1 MAIKIFIDQGHNPF
15 SHNQGAQG
23 NGLKEE
29 DINYEVG
36 KYLENFLDNDYRF
49 EVLVSRPTPDTV
61 LGTNNSTSLKAR
73 VDKANN
79 WGADYFISIHTNSNE
94 NPAIN
99 GSEVYVYREN
109 SPAYNMATDILQSIV
124 SFVGTK
130 NNGVRINRTFYVLRK
145 TVMPALLIELAYISN
160 SEDAEKL
167 REDRY
172 DFAYAIYIGI
182 LNYFG
187 YQPL

>member
-15 SHNQGAQG
+15 SHNQGAEG
-23 NGLKEE
+23 NGLFESE
-29 DINYEVG
+29 INYEVG
-36 KYLENFLDNDYRF
+36 KYLENFLANDYRF

-61 LGTNNSTSLKAR
+61 LGYNNTTSLQER
-73 VDKANN
+73 VNIANS
-79 WGADYFISIHTNSNE
+79 WGADYFISIHTNSNN
-94 NPAIN
+94 NPAVN
-99 GSEVYVYREN
+99 GSEVYVYSES
-109 SPAYNMATDILQSIV
+109 SPAYNMATDILNSIV
-124 SFVGTK
+124 EFVETK

-145 TVMPALLIELAYISN
+145 TAMPALLIELGYLSN
-160 SEDAEKL
+160 ENDAEKL
-167 REDRY
+167 LEDRY